1 MSLRLSLSNWAERQ
15 PGQTLEFMADPD
27 VDLLAETLVSF
38 ANSDGGTIVVGADP
52 SGRIQGGLTVEDV
65 QDVLRLALA
74 QGRPVVRTEWQ
85 QSAIEDGAVVVI
97 HVPRSSELH
106 SLEDGRVLVRS
117 GLQNRPLGGN
127 QILHLAATK
136 SSGDFEVEEVPE
148 ASLDDLDKNLIAEY
162 RTNRAERQR
171 RPIAGDDVSMLVNAG
186 ALTESRTPTVL
197 GVLLFARNPQDFL
210 PQCKLIFVR
219 FAGTE
224 MRGPGGLPGYAR
236 REEIAGPLPRLI
248 EEAWQVMWEEMRVAA
263 VVKGLVREEKAEYPS
278 FAVREALVNAVCHR
292 DYRLS
297 GRHIEI
303 RMFDDRLE
311 VLSPGGLPG
320 YITVDN
326 IVEEHFSRNPRL
338 VNGLFQWGFIEE
350 LGLGIDRMIEDM
362 VNAGHS
368 APEFRD
374 TSYSFTVTLRN
385 TRVRRPVMAWESNMN
400 ERQLQALSFVQ
411 ERGRI
416 TNRDYR
422 VLCPDVSAETLRLD
436 LSDLVD
442 RGFLLKIGA
451 KKGTY
456 YILKKSAPEV

>member
-15 PGQTLEFMADPD
+15 PGQTLEFMPDLD
-27 VDLLAETLVSF
+27 VDELAEVLVAF
-38 ANSDGGTIVVGADP
+38 ANSDGGTIVVGAD
-52 SGRIQGGLTVEDV
+52 SAGRIQSGLAVEDV
-65 QDVLRLALA
+65 QDVLRLALG

-85 QSAIEDGAVVVI
+85 QSETDGGTVVVI

-117 GLQNRPLGGN
+117 GLQNRPLGGS

-136 SSGDFEVEEVPE
+136 SSGDFESEQILE
-148 ASLDDLDKNLIAEY
+148 ATLDDLDKGLIAEY
-162 RTNRAERQR
+162 RANRAERQR
-171 RPIAGDDVSMLVNAG
+171 RPIAGDDVSMLINAG
-186 ALTESRTPTVL
+186 ALTEDGTPTVL
-197 GVLLFARNPQDFL
+197 GMLLFAREPQNFL

-224 MRGPGGLPGYAR
+224 MRGPGGLPGYSR

-248 EEAWQVMWEEMRVAA
+248 EESWQVVWEEMRVAA

-297 GRHIEI
+297 GRRIEI

-311 VLSPGGLPG
+311 VISPGGLPG

-362 VNAGHS
+362 VNAGHP

-374 TSYSFTVTLRN
+374 TSYSFAVTLRN
-385 TRVRRPVMAWESNMN
+385 NRVRRPVMTWESNMN
-400 ERQLQALSFVQ
+400 ERQLHALSFVQ
-411 ERGRI
+411 EHGRI

-436 LSDLVD
+436 LADLVD
-442 RGFLLKIGA
+442 RGVLLKIGA

-456 YILKKSAPEV
+456 YILKKSMPDL